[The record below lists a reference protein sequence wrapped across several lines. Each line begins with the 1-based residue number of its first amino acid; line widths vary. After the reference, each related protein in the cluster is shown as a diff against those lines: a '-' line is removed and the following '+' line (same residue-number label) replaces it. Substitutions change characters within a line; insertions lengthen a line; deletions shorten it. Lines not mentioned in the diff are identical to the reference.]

1 MSAIGN
7 RIRYV
12 RETILNKT
20 GEEFGK
26 LLNVTKVAISN
37 WENNNRTP
45 DAEML
50 VKIANLGD
58 VTVDWLLCR
67 TDNPNAKV
75 YKGSLE
81 KDNIEIEIHKNY
93 PHELSP
99 EEVENLINQLHA
111 VGFDVNKLIEN
122 AKNKND

>member
-20 GEEFGK
+20 GEDFGK

-50 VKIANLGD
+50 VRIANLGD

-75 YKGSLE
+75 YEGSLG
-81 KDNIEIEIHKNY
+81 KDNVEIEIHKNY

-99 EEVENLINQLHA
+99 EEVENLINQLQE
-111 VGFDVNKLIEN
+111 VGFDVSKLIEN
-122 AKNKND
+122 AKNKDR

>member
-1 MSAIGN
+1 MSTTGN

-12 RETILNKT
+12 RDTILNKT

-67 TDNPNAKV
+67 TDNPYAKV
-75 YKGSLE
+75 YEGSLG

-99 EEVENLINQLHA
+99 EEVEKLIQQLQE
-111 VGFDVNKLIEN
+111 VGFDVNKLIEK
-122 AKNKND
+122 AKNKDI

>member
-1 MSAIGN
+1 MSTTGN
-7 RIRYV
+7 RIRYI
-12 RETILNKT
+12 RDTILNKT

-50 VKIANLGD
+50 VRIANLGD
-58 VTVDWLLCR
+58 VSVDWLLCR
-67 TDNPNAKV
+67 TDNPNAKI
-75 YKGSLE
+75 YEGSLG

-93 PHELSP
+93 PHDLSP
-99 EEVENLINQLHA
+99 EEVEKLIQQLHE
-111 VGFDVNKLIEN
+111 VGFDVNKLIEK
-122 AKNKND
+122 AKNKDS